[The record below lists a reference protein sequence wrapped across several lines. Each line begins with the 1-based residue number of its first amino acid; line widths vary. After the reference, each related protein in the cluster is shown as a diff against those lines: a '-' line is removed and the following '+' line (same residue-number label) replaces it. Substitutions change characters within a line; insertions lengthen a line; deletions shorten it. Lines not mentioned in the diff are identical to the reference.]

1 MEGPSLMGQSTNLKI
16 RKNRDSFMARKLL
29 SPKKCN
35 LGRNLRMW
43 VGHLQLQDQIKPNF
57 YIKPVFLDNLLFFF
71 PLLIHSCYSST
82 QHSSHFFFFQFH
94 REQLILQLNLFI
106 IQYCFDKLTQLS
118 SMKIIF
124 ACFCSLQKIMATIH
138 LSCVYIFMLLQQG
151 FRLHT
156 IHL

>member
-71 PLLIHSCYSST
+71 PSLNTFLLLFHLAQQS
-82 QHSSHFFFFQFH
+82 FFFFQFH

-124 ACFCSLQKIMATIH
+124 ACFCSLQKIMATTH